1 MGNVSHFQSG
11 WSISRLADELR
22 LDRRTVAKRLRDAG
36 IAPSGKR
43 NGSEVYQ
50 LADVAL
56 AILAPELASG
66 AGGGAVV
73 DPRDLPPKERKDFY
87 QSENE
92 RLKFETTTGALVPA
106 VEVEAEMAELVK
118 TMVQFIETL
127 PDVLERKLSLSSDQ
141 VIAVQDRCDHI
152 RQQLYQKITRE
163 PDDGDVRDSA

>member
-11 WSISRLADELR
+11 WSISRLAEELR

-36 IAPSGKR
+36 IPPAGKR
-43 NGSEVYQ
+43 NGSDVYQ

-56 AILAPELASG
+56 ALLAPELAGG
-66 AGGGAVV
+66 AGGGVV
-73 DPRDLPPKERKDFY
+73 DPRDLPPKDRKDFY

-92 RLKFETTTGALVPA
+92 RLKFETSTGALVPA

-127 PDVLERKLSLSSDQ
+127 PDVLERKLSLSSEQ

-152 RQQLYQKITRE
+152 RQQLYEKITQE
-163 PDDGDVRDSA
+163 VVDGDVRDSA